1 MRARR
6 LLRSALTE
14 RSSDLLDVVRRA
26 GGIHAQV
33 QVSAELQLAARVDG
47 ISQGDVRDALWRD
60 RTLVKAW
67 TLRGTL
73 HLHPADELP
82 LWFAARR
89 AVMPPPT
96 GLPAW
101 TDPQGV
107 AHSPVSVDEL
117 AELEAAVRDSFRG
130 RVLTRDELATEVVSL
145 VGKKHEGRLRSG
157 FAFFLVELV
166 QGPPQGRKITLAL
179 AQEWVEG
186 WHDVD
191 EQDALREVL
200 RRFLWAYGPARPGAF
215 RAWFGEAPFDL
226 LDVEEVDVEGDRVFV
241 LAGDTDFPEL
251 EPSVRLLPEYDVYVM
266 GFREREHLVP
276 TRVREQ
282 VAAHGRG
289 KYEGPAGVRFLLM
302 NGVTAGLW
310 ERKKLAKRLDIRV
323 APVRRVRRA
332 ALEREVER
340 FAAFFGLTPVLALE

>member
-1 MRARR
+1 MADRRQDARPAQVSLSWEQVRARR

-107 AHSPVSVDEL
+107 AHSPVSVDGF
-117 AELEAAVRDSFRG
+117 AELEAAVRDSFRS
-130 RVLTRDELATEVVSL
+130 RVLTRDELATEVVRL

-179 AQEWVEG
+179 AQG
-186 WHDVD
+186 
-191 EQDALREVL
+191 
-200 RRFLWAYGPARPGAF
+200 
-215 RAWFGEAPFDL
+215 
-226 LDVEEVDVEGDRVFV
+226 
-241 LAGDTDFPEL
+241 
-251 EPSVRLLPEYDVYVM
+251 
-266 GFREREHLVP
+266 
-276 TRVREQ
+276 
-282 VAAHGRG
+282 GRG
-289 KYEGPAGVRFLLM
+289 
-302 NGVTAGLW
+302 
-310 ERKKLAKRLDIRV
+310 LA
-323 APVRRVRRA
+323 RRRRARRA
-332 ALEREVER
+332 AGG
-340 FAAFFGLTPVLALE
+340 AAPLPLGVRAGAAGGLPGMVRRGAVRPARCRRGRRRR